1 MKELEFLGDSLDQ
14 IRSFPSDAKQDIGYQ
29 LDRVQ
34 NGNQPDDWKPM
45 SSIGV
50 GVQEIRV
57 KDSAGIYRVI
67 YLAKLKD
74 VVYVLHAFKKKTQKT
89 SSRDLK
95 LASKRLRSIEVKK

>member
-14 IRSFPSDAKQDIGYQ
+14 IRSFPADAKQDIGYQ

-57 KDSAGIYRVI
+57 KDSSGIYRII
-67 YLAKLKD
+67 YLAKWRD
-74 VVYVLHAFKKKTQKT
+74 VVYVLHAFKKKAQKT
-89 SSRDLK
+89 SNKDLK
-95 LASKRLRSIEVKK
+95 LARKRLKAIEVEK

>member
-14 IRSFPSDAKQDIGYQ
+14 VRSFPADAKQDIGYQ

-57 KDSAGIYRVI
+57 KDSSGIYRVI
-67 YLAKLKD
+67 YLAKCRD

-89 SSRDLK
+89 SNKDLK
-95 LASKRLRSIEVKK
+95 LARKRLKEIEVEK

>member
-57 KDSAGIYRVI
+57 KDCAGIYRVI

>member
-1 MKELEFLGDSLDQ
+1 
-14 IRSFPSDAKQDIGYQ
+14 
-29 LDRVQ
+29 
-34 NGNQPDDWKPM
+34 M

>member
-14 IRSFPSDAKQDIGYQ
+14 IRSFPSDVRQDIGYQ

-57 KDSAGIYRVI
+57 KDSTGIYRAI
-67 YLAKLKD
+67 YLAKWKN
-74 VVYVLHAFKKKTQKT
+74 VVYVLHVFKKKSRKT
-89 SSRDLK
+89 AGQDLK
-95 LASKRLRSIEVKK
+95 LARKRLKTIEVKK